1 MKSVSLKPGLSLLLL
16 TVLLVTNFYSS
27 AQEDLIPFNKY
38 VNGDSKWG
46 YYNTAGQIIVAP
58 KYFEARKFDNGLGK
72 VSLLN
77 EKVEWRY
84 GFVDATGKEIIPL
97 NYSHIDDFSEG
108 LVAAEQYG
116 KTGFLNREGKTVIPF
131 VFENAHDQGFKE
143 GLVAVK
149 QNGKWGFIDKNGRT
163 IIGFN
168 YTEAKYFSNGLA
180 PVNIA
185 GKWGYIDK
193 SGKTVIQ
200 FVYSD
205 ALTFNNKLS
214 GVEYNNKWA
223 VINMQGKLLT
233 QFKYDD
239 IGTNY
244 QNSDL
249 DIITV
254 SVFEKTIPRHFL
266 GVVDDNGKEILDLK
280 YKLIELF
287 SNDLITLRDFEDKF
301 SMVNRKGKTIL
312 PAKYQGIYRL
322 NNGPLGFIFEN
333 SIKKTLSH
341 KR

>member
-149 QNGKWGFIDKNGRT
+149 QNGKWGFKNS
-163 IIGFN
+163 I
-168 YTEAKYFSNGLA
+168 
-180 PVNIA
+180 V
-185 GKWGYIDK
+185 
-193 SGKTVIQ
+193 TVPER
-200 FVYSD
+200 FD
-205 ALTFNNKLS
+205 
-214 GVEYNNKWA
+214 
-223 VINMQGKLLT
+223 
-233 QFKYDD
+233 
-239 IGTNY
+239 
-244 QNSDL
+244 
-249 DIITV
+249 
-254 SVFEKTIPRHFL
+254 SVFTICTQYYEGKPFKPKC
-266 GVVDDNGKEILDLK
+266 DDYVGFKINGW
-280 YKLIELF
+280 
-287 SNDLITLRDFEDKF
+287 
-301 SMVNRKGKTIL
+301 G
-312 PAKYQGIYRL
+312 
-322 NNGPLGFIFEN
+322 
-333 SIKKTLSH
+333 
-341 KR
+341 